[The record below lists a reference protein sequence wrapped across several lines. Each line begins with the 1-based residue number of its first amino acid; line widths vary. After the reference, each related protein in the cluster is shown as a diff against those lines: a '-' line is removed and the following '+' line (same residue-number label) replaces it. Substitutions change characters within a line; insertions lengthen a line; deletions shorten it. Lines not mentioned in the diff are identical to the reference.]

1 MINFLKGLLNVG
13 IIIVFAAFLCATISK
28 IIAWGENSF
37 IGYFITLIIYF
48 SFIGFPWYLL
58 STVTSNAKKEYLR
71 KENQHIWDSKVARE
85 KEEKKHQEETKR
97 KNQNEELL
105 NYYIQLLPSNYIDAE
120 PYAQEYLNNLSN
132 KEKVFL
138 DELNTGKYSKKIIH
152 ETFNDLVIQSKAFF
166 VNRMENYISNELS
179 KNEGSRDI
187 IKNELLISKISTATD
202 LCTEIFSSLLKD
214 KYLLDEEFDNT
225 IYSADHFNINKT
237 RKWEE

>member
-1 MINFLKGLLNVG
+1 MKRFYKVSIYVLGFSLVMTILIEGGLYLSSEQFWMLFSAWVLG
-13 IIIVFAAFLCATISK
+13 LSSIVYPSYLIFLCFENYFESK
-28 IIAWGENSF
+28 S
-37 IGYFITLIIYF
+37 
-48 SFIGFPWYLL
+48 
-58 STVTSNAKKEYLR
+58 KEPNKYALKR
-71 KENQHIWDSKVARE
+71 REARE
-85 KEEKKHQEETKR
+85 LRRKQELEELEIQRT
-97 KNQNEELL
+97 ELL
-105 NYYIQLLPSNYIDAE
+105 NSCIQLLPSNYIDAE

-214 KYLLDEEFDNT
+214 KYLCDEEFDNT

>member
-1 MINFLKGLLNVG
+1 MKKFLKGLLNVG
-13 IIIVFAAFLCATISK
+13 IIIVFAAFLCATIFK
-28 IIAWGENSF
+28 IIAWENSF
-37 IGYFITLIIYF
+37 IGTFIISVILF
-48 SFIGFPWYLL
+48 SYIGFPISLL
-58 STVTSNAKKEYLR
+58 IAVRSYAKKEQLI
-71 KENQHIWDSKVARE
+71 KERQQIWDSKVARE
-85 KEEKKHQEETKR
+85 KEKKELEEEAKR
-97 KNQNEELL
+97 KNHYEKSL
-105 NYYIQLLPSNYIDAE
+105 NSCIQLLPSNYIDAE

-166 VNRMENYISNELS
+166 VNRMENYISNKLR

-187 IKNELLISKISTATD
+187 IKNELLISKISTSTD

-214 KYLLDEEFDNT
+214 KYLSDEEFDNT
-225 IYSADHFNINKT
+225 INSEDHFNINKT